1 MFNAKY
7 KLDIKKK
14 VLKHWTRAVISCIL
28 EKSLFLITCANK
40 LCTLYRHLLIVCHC
54 LARTLYICVNREKPE
69 YSNEKER
76 GAMLGAEEH
85 GSEVA
90 RLLLRISQE
99 YEAAQRGLT
108 GLAFGTSKHEFI
120 TAKMENMGQLHSEL
134 QSIVGEEAIALIADA
149 LESL

>member
-1 MFNAKY
+1 
-7 KLDIKKK
+7 
-14 VLKHWTRAVISCIL
+14 
-28 EKSLFLITCANK
+28 
-40 LCTLYRHLLIVCHC
+40 
-54 LARTLYICVNREKPE
+54 VNREKLE

-76 GAMLGAEEH
+76 GAMLGAEQH

-120 TAKMENMGQLHSEL
+120 TAKMEHMGQLHSEL
-134 QSIVGEEAIALIADA
+134 QSIVGEEAIALIVDT
-149 LESL
+149 LENL

>member
-1 MFNAKY
+1 
-7 KLDIKKK
+7 
-14 VLKHWTRAVISCIL
+14 
-28 EKSLFLITCANK
+28 
-40 LCTLYRHLLIVCHC
+40 
-54 LARTLYICVNREKPE
+54 
-69 YSNEKER
+69 
-76 GAMLGAEEH
+76 MLGAEQR

-120 TAKMENMGQLHSEL
+120 TAKMEHMGQLHSEL
-134 QSIVGEEAIALIADA
+134 QSIVGDKAIALIADT